1 MDKDKIKE
9 LLANPEKLDDGLKKS
24 FAEMDKDNKG
34 YVTFDVVIILFIK
47 L

>member
-24 FAEMDKDNKG
+24 FAKWTKTIKG
-34 YVTFDVVIILFIK
+34 M
-47 L
+47 